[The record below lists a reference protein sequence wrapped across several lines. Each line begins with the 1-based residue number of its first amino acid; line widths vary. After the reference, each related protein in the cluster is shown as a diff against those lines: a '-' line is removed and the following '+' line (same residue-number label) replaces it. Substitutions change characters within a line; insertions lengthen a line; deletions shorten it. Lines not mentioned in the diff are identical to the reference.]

1 MPARARALKLALL
14 VLLALGV
21 PASAAGAWSAPV
33 RIAGPVAA
41 DLLPA
46 VIAAPGQS
54 STEALGLAVNFED
67 DPASSQAFLSLRR
80 AGGGFGAP
88 LVLPGAQQTLALA
101 YRGRDLIALAGASEP
116 GLACCSLVQAVGP
129 VRGNSPGPS
138 RTLLGGLAG
147 ATTARLLAL
156 PRRLLA
162 VVATERGVWAA
173 QSPPG
178 SDRFGAAR
186 LLSGLRQLPQA
197 MDAVALPSGQTAVA
211 WAARQDAVTAPGPR
225 TLYLARGSLRGAP
238 GRGRALLSVAP
249 GHAIDELGLAA
260 GAGVPTVAW
269 IESWYDRGGSF
280 HAQVKVADLTP
291 KLRPR
296 AVSPARELAAGLA
309 FAGNGA
315 GAQVLSWKGCNSA
328 GGCRMRVLLRR
339 RGAVFGSLRRPGRID
354 PSETPAVAIATD
366 GHAAV
371 GWIRDG
377 AVVAATTSGRRLG
390 APRLVART
398 AYATDLTL
406 AATRRGALAAWT
418 QGTLAQSVLGA
429 SLPHL

>member
-1 MPARARALKLALL
+1 VPARARALTLALP
-14 VLLALGV
+14 VLLALGA
-21 PASAAGAWSAPV
+21 PASAAAAWSAPV
-33 RIAGPVAA
+33 RIAGPVGL

-46 VIAAPGQS
+46 VIAGPGAS
-54 STEALGLAVNFED
+54 STEAVGLAVDDED
-67 DPASSQAFLSLRR
+67 YPASSRAFLSLRR
-80 AGGGFGAP
+80 AGGSFGAP

-116 GLACCSLVQAVGP
+116 GLACCSSVQAVGP
-129 VRGNSPGPS
+129 VRGHLPGPS
-138 RTLLGGLAG
+138 RTLLRGLAG

-162 VVATERGVWAA
+162 VAATERGVWAA

-186 LLSGLRQLPQA
+186 LLSGPRQLPQE
-197 MDAVALPSGQTAVA
+197 MDAVALPRGQTAVA

-225 TLYLARGSLRGAP
+225 TLYLARGSLRGGP
-238 GRGRALLSVAP
+238 GRGRALLTVAP

-260 GAGVPTVAW
+260 GAGVPAVAW
-269 IESWYDRGGSF
+269 IESWYDRGGNF
-280 HAQVKVADLTP
+280 HAQVKEADLTP

-296 AVSPARELAAGLA
+296 AVSSARELAAGLA

-315 GAQVLSWKGCNSA
+315 GAQVLSWKACDST
-328 GGCRMRVLLRR
+328 GGCRMRVLLRQ
-339 RGAVFGSLRRPGRID
+339 RGAGFGPLQRPGRID
-354 PSETPAVAIATD
+354 PTETPAVAIAAD

-377 AVVAATTSGRRLG
+377 AVVAATSSGRRLG
-390 APRLVART
+390 APRLVGRT
-398 AYATDLTL
+398 AFATDLTL
-406 AATRRGALAAWT
+406 AATRHGALAVWT
-418 QGTLAQSVLGA
+418 QGTLAESVLGA